1 MAQPPC
7 RRRGRTTLLAVCLA
21 LVAAGAVGCSGPDIR
36 SGAPPLKLCGITFWS
51 GAEGIGTV
59 SLSRSTRGMPAA
71 PAASRLPVR
80 AARYDGGPPPR
91 VVSVSTDCSHGRTVV
106 VSPASSVRVRTVAKD
121 AASRVVALSLVPA
134 KPGTSVEVHVYAY
147 DGTRP
152 TGHVTIAVT

>member
-1 MAQPPC
+1 MAQAQ
-7 RRRGRTTLLAVCLA
+7 RRRGRTTLSAVCLA
-21 LVAAGAVGCSGPDIR
+21 LVAVGAAGCSGPDIR

-71 PAASRLPVR
+71 PAASRLPAR
-80 AARYDGGPPPR
+80 TARYDGGPPPR

-121 AASRVVALSLVPA
+121 AAGRVVALSLVPA

-147 DGTRP
+147 DGTHP
-152 TGHVTIAVT
+152 TGQAATAVP